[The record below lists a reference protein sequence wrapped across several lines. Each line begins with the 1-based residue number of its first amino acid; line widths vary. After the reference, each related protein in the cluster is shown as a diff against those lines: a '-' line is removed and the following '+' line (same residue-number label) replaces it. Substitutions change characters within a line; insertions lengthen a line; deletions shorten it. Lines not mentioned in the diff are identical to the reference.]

1 MEYQHGFSEMHPDTM
16 YDEVRRRQKAMKVL
30 SILEDCLGPLGRLSH
45 LDIGCSTGFMTRLYS
60 ERFGTT
66 VGVDIDRSAIEFAS
80 RENRRPNL
88 SFRQVDGMN
97 TGLPS
102 DSFDVV
108 TCTHIYE
115 HVPDPFIL
123 VDEIH
128 RVLKLGGACFFAAG
142 NRFVWMEEHY
152 HLPLLS
158 AIPKPMADLY
168 LRVSG
173 KAERYYETHFSY
185 WTLKKLVRRF
195 DVIDYT
201 LKVIRDPE
209 RFHAT
214 DLVVPD
220 SLKQRIALVALR
232 GAYWLC
238 PTYLWV
244 LKKKPQER
252 GR

>member
-1 MEYQHGFSEMHPDTM
+1 
-16 YDEVRRRQKAMKVL
+16 
-30 SILEDCLGPLGRLSH
+30 
-45 LDIGCSTGFMTRLYS
+45 
-60 ERFGTT
+60 
-66 VGVDIDRSAIEFAS
+66 
-80 RENRRPNL
+80 
-88 SFRQVDGMN
+88 MN

-102 DSFDVV
+102 ASFDVV

-185 WTLKKLVRRF
+185 WTLKQLVRRF

-201 LKVIRDPE
+201 LTVIRDPE

-214 DLVVPD
+214 DLVVPH

-232 GAYWLC
+232 RAYWLC

-244 LKKKPQER
+244 LKKKRQER